1 MASSL
6 TEGIPS
12 DSHFHPAGPSEP
24 KYFLAFPSPCPSPQQ
39 GFRAELER
47 GRKGGKKTE
56 KPRFLREGGEER
68 EGQAQRPRQSRRPGG
83 GQGKPGRPEGQRNRP
98 RDTEMGRKI
107 SKDLAPPER
116 SPCAAQAAPWGTSG
130 LTPRG
135 GRRSAPKLPGR
146 AQNPGTTLAPRG
158 ALGPRP
164 PERLP
169 VRPPAENQPRRRGG
183 PKGGAGR
190 GAATLRPIWS
200 GNPGV
205 GGGRLEDVGGG
216 SIGACRASIRAS
228 AGCDASTSPSP
239 RRRRSASPRTEPPGG
254 VRTGASSELGSRSG
268 VQGGVEAPSLQI
280 SELYTRVSRG
290 PCSEPPP
297 PRLPPRLPA
306 GG

>member
-24 KYFLAFPSPCPSPQQ
+24 KYFLAFRSPCPSPQQ

-83 GQGKPGRPEGQRNRP
+83 EQGKPGRPEGQRNRP

-135 GRRSAPKLPGR
+135 GRRSAPKLPGL
-146 AQNPGTTLAPRG
+146 APNPGTTLAPQGRWVPG
-158 ALGPRP
+158 LANASLCAP
-164 PERLP
+164 
-169 VRPPAENQPRRRGG
+169 QRR
-183 PKGGAGR
+183 AGR
-190 GAATLRPIWS
+190 ADTEVLKGAQAGAPPLCAQS
-200 GNPGV
+200 GPGTQ
-205 GGGRLEDVGGG
+205 GW
-216 SIGACRASIRAS
+216 
-228 AGCDASTSPSP
+228 
-239 RRRRSASPRTEPPGG
+239 
-254 VRTGASSELGSRSG
+254 
-268 VQGGVEAPSLQI
+268 VQDG
-280 SELYTRVSRG
+280 
-290 PCSEPPP
+290 
-297 PRLPPRLPA
+297 
-306 GG
+306 